1 MFTMRGIEKMISK
14 GVWMVFIC
22 WTVLGSLVELQAQT
36 PTTEYNP
43 VYYFESCR
51 HIKDNT
57 INTCSDAEM
66 KNFIFKNMMKYLK
79 KEMLEGKEKTNLAIK
94 IDTTGKV
101 VYTVLTWLKDGKYGI
116 KELNRNE
123 IFVKGFRTKKD
134 LYLTYKVPSDLSLSQ
149 AGVRIEESMVFKIV
163 ENMPVIDSCGST
175 SKMSYK
181 TCVNTYFAENI
192 RQNIKYHPN
201 DVKNGTNGKMVFFL
215 EIEPDGSLT
224 NVSLRSGPPTPEAEK
239 SVLDAFNTIKSK
251 NKRFVPGFQFGNPV
265 SVLLVVEYMFKA
277 Q

>member
-1 MFTMRGIEKMISK
+1 MRDIGKTILK
-14 GVWMVFIC
+14 GLWMVFLC

-36 PTTEYNP
+36 PTAEYNP

-101 VYTVLTWLKDGKYGI
+101 VYTVLTWLKDGKYGV

-149 AGVRIEESMVFKIV
+149 SGVRIGESMVFKIV

-175 SKMSYK
+175 SKMAYK
-181 TCVNTYFAENI
+181 TCINTYFAENI

-224 NVSLRSGPPTPEAEK
+224 DVSLYSKAPTPEAEK
-239 SVLDAFNTIKSK
+239 SVLDAFKAIKSK
-251 NKRFVPGFQFGNPV
+251 NKQFVPGFQFGNPV

>member
-1 MFTMRGIEKMISK
+1 MDGFL
-14 GVWMVFIC
+14 C

-101 VYTVLTWLKDGKYGI
+101 VYTVLTWLKDGKYGV

-149 AGVRIEESMVFKIV
+149 SGVRIEESMVFKIV

-175 SKMSYK
+175 SKMAYK

-224 NVSLRSGPPTPEAEK
+224 NVSLISGPPHLKQKKVCWMPLKPSNQKTNDLYPDFSLAIR
-239 SVLDAFNTIKSK
+239 SAFCWLWSICLKPN
-251 NKRFVPGFQFGNPV
+251 NPV
-265 SVLLVVEYMFKA
+265 RSSCFFPG
-277 Q
+277 